1 MILHELGSKEGVTVV
16 ELSGHMGL
24 TAVQEIER
32 EFKKA
37 TAGKDQSVV
46 VDMHG
51 VDYISSFGVR
61 LFLDVI
67 QELEK
72 KGKKMVF
79 VAPSP
84 DVEKVL
90 LACEMDTLAGL
101 EKDVASAIAKAKS

>member
-32 EFKKA
+32 DFKKA
-37 TAGKDQSVV
+37 TAGKGQSVV

-72 KGKKMVF
+72 KGKKLVF

-90 LACEMDTLAGL
+90 LACEMDTLAGI
-101 EKDVASAIAKAKS
+101 EPTIDGAVAKAKA

>member
-1 MILHELGSKEGVTVV
+1 MILHELGSKEGVTLV
-16 ELSGHMGL
+16 EISGHMGL

-32 EFKKA
+32 SFKKA
-37 TAGKDQSVV
+37 TAGKGESVV

-72 KGKKMVF
+72 KGKKLVF

-90 LACEMDTLAGL
+90 LACEMDTLAGI

>member
-32 EFKKA
+32 DFKKA
-37 TAGKDQSVV
+37 TASKSQSVV

-72 KGKKMVF
+72 KGKKLVF
-79 VAPSP
+79 VAPLP

-90 LACEMDTLAGL
+90 LACEMDTLAGI
-101 EKDVASAIAKAKS
+101 EPTIEGAVAKLKT

>member
-1 MILHELGSKEGVTVV
+1 MILHELGSNEGVTVV

-32 EFKKA
+32 DFKKA
-37 TAGKDQSVV
+37 TAGKGQSVV

-72 KGKKMVF
+72 KGKKLVF

-90 LACEMDTLAGL
+90 LACEMDTLAGI
-101 EKDVASAIAKAKS
+101 EPTIDGAVAKAKS